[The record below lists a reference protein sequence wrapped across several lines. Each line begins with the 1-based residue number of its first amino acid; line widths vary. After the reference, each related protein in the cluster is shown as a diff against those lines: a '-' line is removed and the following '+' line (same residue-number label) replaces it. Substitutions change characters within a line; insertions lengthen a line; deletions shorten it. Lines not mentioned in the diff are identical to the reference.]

1 MFMKSQEVN
10 GMGARRGGG
19 KGARWARAPMK
30 KTIMV
35 MFYVNQPPYV
45 RESENGSTF
54 FARSSR
60 RGRHG
65 QWRGQNLVVVGALER
80 WGMGRVSSSHGK
92 GV

>member
-1 MFMKSQEVN
+1 
-10 GMGARRGGG
+10 
-19 KGARWARAPMK
+19 
-30 KTIMV
+30 

-92 GV
+92 GVWGEGGASSPENFLDFRCENDHFGTILNNILGS